1 MSLHIAVISDA
12 RLFCETIA
20 RILSQDS
27 DVSVTTYFEGVV
39 PREFYD
45 QRPDVALADA
55 RMPDVIQLCSDIV
68 VNGGP
73 PVVLVNSPDDDTWA
87 EAALARGIRG
97 IVVKSAAPEEVTKAV
112 QIVHEGGIWAR
123 RRWLNLRVQHAVTV
137 RSRRSLGTP
146 VDVSGLSPR
155 ELEVLHY
162 AAMGVGNRELAK
174 RLAISEA
181 TVKVHLTHIFQK
193 LGVSR
198 RTELAAVYHGLRATA
213 RRRGDTD
220 ISRLIN

>member
-1 MSLHIAVISDA
+1 MPLHIAVISDA

-20 RILSQDS
+20 RILGQDS
-27 DVSVTTYFEGVV
+27 DAIVTSYFEGVV

-45 QRPDVALADA
+45 QRPNVALADA
-55 RMPDVIQLCSDIV
+55 RMPDAVQLCSDIV

-73 PVVLVNSPDDDTWA
+73 PVVVLNSPDDDAWA

-97 IVVKSAAPEEVTKAV
+97 IVVKSASPDEVAKAIRV
-112 QIVHEGGIWAR
+112 VHEGGIWAR
-123 RRWLNLRVQHAVTV
+123 RRWLNLRVQHAVTL
-137 RSRRSLGTP
+137 RTRRAPGSP
-146 VDVSGLSPR
+146 VDISGLSPR

-213 RRRGDTD
+213 RRRGDKDTT
-220 ISRLIN
+220 RLIN